1 MNALA
6 VLLAAREDRRARL
19 VDLVHDRAPELVP
32 LPGGMIPEA
41 LLAAVAWRE
50 SKLGLVAGSRVEPSY
65 LHRERFGGG
74 GLYRAHVPDLVKV
87 YGDSAASS
95 WSSFQIMF
103 PTAWEL
109 GYRGTPWGLDDDA
122 VAITWAMEFIR
133 VRALRKGAVTV
144 EEVAD
149 AYNSG
154 THRDS
159 FVPETYVAAVV
170 NHYERIVRRLEAGE
184 RIA

>member
-1 MNALA
+1 MSALE

-19 VDLVHDRAPELVP
+19 VDLVHDRAGELAP
-32 LPGGMIPEA
+32 LPGGMVPEA
-41 LLAAVAWRE
+41 LLGAIAWRE

-74 GLYRAHVPDLVKV
+74 GLYRAHVPDLVRV

-109 GYRGTPWGLDDDA
+109 GFRGAPWTLDDDA
-122 VAITWAMEFIR
+122 VAVGWAMEYVR

-154 THRDS
+154 SHRDA
-159 FVPETYVAAVV
+159 FVPGTYVAAVA
-170 NHYERIVRRLEAGE
+170 NHYERIVRRLDAGE